1 MKSFTRPF
9 LLLALAMLVSASIF
23 SQTPE
28 VTSWLINSTGDTGYG
43 SILSNVQQVQYSD
56 QNVYVSCTC
65 IPGYDIGPWAGNPN
79 TPANQNFV
87 FKITRSPQPNSGT
100 PINTGLGHI
109 GVWKNGVS
117 LFNAKDAMSYQNN
130 NTWFRDA
137 LFFEGSSFDDCLGH
151 PAPNGEYHH
160 HVNPTCLYNDADDS
174 HHSPLLGFAFDG
186 YPIYGAYGF
195 ANADGTG
202 GIKRMA
208 PSWQRRNITDRTS
221 LPDGT
226 TLPSNLY
233 GPAINAQFPLGAFIE
248 DNEYVPGL
256 GDLDEHNGRLC
267 ITPEYPQGTYA
278 YFVTIDELGDPIF
291 PYIIGPSYYGLV
303 PPGNTGPQ
311 SAHNVPSEAVTT
323 YMAVSATTDLAL
335 ANIKLYP
342 NPVAEQLVV
351 ETADG
356 NHPFVILD
364 NLGRQLLSGI
374 SNESLDVAGLAKGV
388 YYLRLVGD
396 VRGSLVFVKR

>member
-1 MKSFTRPF
+1 MKAN
-9 LLLALAMLVSASIF
+9 LLLIQVLLLCASLK

-28 VTSWLINSTGDTGYG
+28 VTSWLINGTGDTGYG
-43 SILSNVQQVQYSD
+43 GILSNVQQVQYSD

-87 FKITRSPQPNSGT
+87 FKITRNPQPNTGT
-100 PINTGLGHI
+100 PVNTGLGHI

-130 NTWFRDA
+130 NIWFRDA

-160 HVNPTCLYNDADDS
+160 HVNPTCLYDDS
-174 HHSPLLGFAFDG
+174 DASQHSPTIGYAFDG

-202 GIKRMA
+202 GIKRMT
-208 PSWQRRNITDRTS
+208 PSWQRRSISDRTS
-221 LPDGT
+221 LPNGIV
-226 TLPSNLY
+226 LPANQQ
-233 GPAINAQFPLGAFIE
+233 GPAINAQYPLGAFIE

-256 GDLDEHNGRLC
+256 GNLDEHNGRFC
-267 ITPEYPQGTYA
+267 VTPDYPQGIYA
-278 YFVTIDELGDPIF
+278 YFVTIDEVGEPLF
-291 PYIIGPSYYGLV
+291 PYIIGPSYYGTV

-311 SAHNVPSEAVTT
+311 SGHNVPSEAVTT
-323 YMAVSATTDLAL
+323 YIPLSPSTELVQPEFRLF
-335 ANIKLYP
+335 P
-342 NPVAEQLVV
+342 NPVADQLVV
-351 ETADG
+351 EVAG
-356 NHPFVILD
+356 ANLPFEILD
-364 NLGRQLLSGI
+364 NLGRKMISGN
-374 SNESLDVAGLAKGV
+374 SNEAVDVTLLPSGA
-388 YYLRLVGD
+388 YYLRFTNG
-396 VRGSLVFVKR
+396 VRLSVAFVKS